1 LKEHILAR
9 ILSLD
14 EDHLFGDDDR
24 DGLRIIGN
32 QINRHGTLRVNYTT
46 YDMRRNQDSIN
57 PKTHPDIL
65 MLASGASYITNQ
77 YFFGRVIGIYHVDVV
92 HVATAPQSQR
102 IEFLHVRFFEP
113 DNEYEG
119 GFNLR
124 RFPRIKFIDAYDP
137 DAFGFVDPARV
148 IRGAHIIPAFA
159 HSTTDEFIPDSI
171 ARIYTD
177 AYARK
182 RDWKYYYVNML
193 VRLSSSSLL
202 WSTYIF

>member
-1 LKEHILAR
+1 MLGLE
-9 ILSLD
+9 
-14 EDHLFGDDDR
+14 EDHLFNDNDR

-46 YDMRRNQDSIN
+46 YDMRQNQDLIN

-65 MLASGASYITNQ
+65 MLASRTSNTTHQ
-77 YFFGRVIGIYHVDVV
+77 YLYGRVIGIYHVDVV
-92 HVATAPQSQR
+92 HPETAAHSQR
-102 IEFLHVRFFEP
+102 IEFLHVRFFEI
-113 DNEYEG
+113 DDEYEG
-119 GFNLR
+119 GFNSRQFHRL
-124 RFPRIKFIDAYDP
+124 KFNDANDP

-159 HSTTDEFIPDSI
+159 HSTTEEFPQHSI

-193 VRLSSSSLL
+193 VSLSCSSLQ
-202 WSTYIF
+202 STYIF

>member
-1 LKEHILAR
+1 LKDHILAQ

-14 EDHLFGDDDR
+14 EDHIFSNDDR

-32 QINRHGTLRVNYTT
+32 QLNRHGTLRVNYTT

-65 MLASGASYITNQ
+65 MLASETSNTTHQ
-77 YFFGRVIGIYHVDVV
+77 YLYGRVIGIYHVEVM
-92 HVATAPQSQR
+92 HAETAAPSQR
-102 IEFLHVRFFEP
+102 IEFLHVRFFEL
-113 DNEYEG
+113 DDGYEG
-119 GFNLR
+119 GINSW
-124 RFPRIKFIDAYDP
+124 RFHRLKFIDADDP

-159 HSTTDEFIPDSI
+159 HSTTEEYLPHSI
-171 ARIYTD
+171 ARMYTD

-182 RDWKYYYVNML
+182 RDWNYYYVNML
-193 VRLSSSSLL
+193 VSLSSGSL
-202 WSTYIF
+202 S